1 MKAFEF
7 AVIGLAAVLIACLV
21 VALQSAAFML
31 LWNWLAV
38 DLFGAK
44 TITFWQALGIL
55 ALIEVLL
62 YPFKRVVIADK
73 NRRT

>member
-1 MKAFEF
+1 MKALEF
-7 AVIGLAAVLIACLV
+7 AVIGLAVVLTACLV
-21 VALQSAAFML
+21 IALQSAAFML

-44 TITFWQALGIL
+44 TVTFWQALGIL
-55 ALIEVLL
+55 ALLEVLL